1 MKRISYLFFLIFLT
15 SIVAS
20 SCSSTETY
28 AQLLDDE
35 QALIHGFIVR
45 NNILIVST
53 FPVDTP
59 WVSKGENA
67 WVKNGRDVYVLT
79 SSGLYFHMINPGT
92 SISKGDTLMLK
103 NTVVPRFKQYS
114 LGLPSDTISNWNTV
128 DYPYPSDFT
137 YGDLTQSCKG
147 FQEAVSYMKRNY
159 SEAKIIVPSKIGF
172 NADMMSVTP
181 YGYDLKILYQK

>member
-45 NNILIVST
+45 NNIQIVST
-53 FPVDTP
+53 FPTDTP
-59 WVSKGENA
+59 WV
-67 WVKNGRDVYVLT
+67 KNGKDIYVLT
-79 SSGLYFHMINPGT
+79 ASGLYYHLINPGVSLT
-92 SISKGDTLMLK
+92 PDDTLKLTY
-103 NTVVPRFKQYS
+103 TVVPRFKQYT
-114 LGLPSDTISNWNTV
+114 LGLPSDSISNWNTM